1 MGVSM
6 YNRLAWQQNKLQGM
20 VILLTQL
27 ADLVVFFN
35 FKSINT
41 NMNKLTW
48 TTKDGRVMDVDSMSD
63 EHVRNAF
70 KMLLRTINKLKAEK
84 QRSVRNITLSGDM
97 AQQFNQ
103 TNFEDDNDERLDE
116 VWEDVSFLNH

>member
-1 MGVSM
+1 
-6 YNRLAWQQNKLQGM
+6 M

-41 NMNKLTW
+41 NMSNLTW
-48 TTKDGRVMDVDSMSD
+48 TTKDGTVMYVDNMSD

-84 QRSVRNITLSGDM
+84 QKSVRNITLSGDM

-103 TNFEDDNDERLDE
+103 TNFEDADDDRLDE
-116 VWEDVSFLNH
+116 IWEDVSFLNH

>member
-1 MGVSM
+1 MS
-6 YNRLAWQQNKLQGM
+6 
-20 VILLTQL
+20 
-27 ADLVVFFN
+27 
-35 FKSINT
+35 
-41 NMNKLTW
+41 KLTW

-84 QRSVRNITLSGDM
+84 QKSVRNITLSGDM

-103 TNFEDDNDERLDE
+103 TNFEDADDDRLDE
-116 VWEDVSFLNH
+116 IWEDVSFFNH

>member
-1 MGVSM
+1 MS
-6 YNRLAWQQNKLQGM
+6 N
-20 VILLTQL
+20 
-27 ADLVVFFN
+27 
-35 FKSINT
+35 
-41 NMNKLTW
+41 LTW

-84 QRSVRNITLSGDM
+84 QKSVRKFTLSGDM

-103 TNFEDDNDERLDE
+103 TNFQDADDDRLDE
-116 VWEDVSFLNH
+116 IWEDVSFLNH

>member
-1 MGVSM
+1 
-6 YNRLAWQQNKLQGM
+6 
-20 VILLTQL
+20 
-27 ADLVVFFN
+27 
-35 FKSINT
+35 
-41 NMNKLTW
+41 
-48 TTKDGRVMDVDSMSD
+48 MDVDSMSD

-84 QRSVRNITLSGDM
+84 QKSVRKFTLNGDM

-103 TNFEDDNDERLDE
+103 TNFEDENDDKLDE